1 MQLRTRD
8 KYKFAL
14 AIIVFAFALLLFN
27 GCVKVSLEDTGTI
40 KYINLE
46 GGFYGI
52 VADNGQKLDPLN
64 LKDEFKKDG
73 LRVKFVYSLKKG
85 TVNVHQ
91 WGKIIEILSIRKI

>member
-1 MQLRTRD
+1 MENRYSFL
-8 KYKFAL
+8 KIII
-14 AIIVFAFALLLFN
+14 AISLIFLIFN

-52 VADNGQKLDPLN
+52 VGDSGQKLDPVN

-73 LRVKFVYSLKKG
+73 LRVKFVYSLKKDKMS
-85 TVNVHQ
+85 VHQ
-91 WGKIIEILSIRKI
+91 WGETVEIISVRKI